1 MRVET
6 GLRPAQLPET
16 LNLKPPGMRARGTR
30 DREATNQREGMNR
43 GPEMGMHRAQASG
56 TLGSAARPGTGAV
69 LCLYVTHV
77 GDTKAREPEAPDTSN
92 LLNTLLAA
100 T

>member
-1 MRVET
+1 
-6 GLRPAQLPET
+6 
-16 LNLKPPGMRARGTR
+16 
-30 DREATNQREGMNR
+30 MNR

-56 TLGSAARPGTGAV
+56 TLGSAARLGTGAV

-77 GDTKAREPEAPDTSN
+77 GDTKARDTSH